1 MKGRA
6 DALPPHTDGR
16 YLKDIAPLLQ
26 QDIFAVFFFAVGLD
40 TFFVVVFLAVVFLAA
55 VFFAVVFFAA
65 VFLAVAFFAAVFLAV
80 LFFAVVF
87 FAGDLTAAFLIVFFI
102 YCPPLFRVYN
112 APERG
117 SFLRIY
123 T

>member
-40 TFFVVVFLAVVFLAA
+40 TFFVVVFLAVVF
-55 VFFAVVFFAA
+55 FAA

-87 FAGDLTAAFLIVFFI
+87 FAGALAAAFLIVLFI
-102 YCPPLFRVYN
+102 YRPPLFRVYN